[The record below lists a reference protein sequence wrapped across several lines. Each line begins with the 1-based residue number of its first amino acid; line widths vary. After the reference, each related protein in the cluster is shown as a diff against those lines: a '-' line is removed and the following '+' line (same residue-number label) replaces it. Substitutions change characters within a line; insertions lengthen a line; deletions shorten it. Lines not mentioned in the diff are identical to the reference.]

1 MKKKVLSLLLAV
13 VMTFSLA
20 VTANAAEET
29 AQDLDGDIVILHT
42 NDVHGAISGYAKVAA
57 LKDAYEARGAYVLLM
72 DAGDFIQGDPTVSTS
87 EGATAV
93 ELMNLAGYDVASMG
107 NHEFDYGYQNLKD
120 LEADADF
127 TIVDAN
133 VLYNGQVAFEDN
145 VVFTA
150 PNGTKI
156 GVFGLDTPET
166 ATKAHPA
173 KIQGVTFL
181 AGDKMFDCAQDQ
193 VDALEAEGCEY
204 IICLGHL
211 GIDAESTGNRS
222 IDLLEKVEGIGES
235 AAILLSL
242 VSRLS
247 RKARIAD
254 ASQETILNSSER
266 AGAYLLERFAGERR
280 ELVFLLCLDRKG
292 RLLACKRLAEG
303 DVASADLNI
312 RKVVEMALLTSASA
326 VILAHN
332 HPSGVAVP
340 SSSDEAATRQ
350 VAEALRTIGVRLVDH
365 IVVADR
371 DFVSM
376 ADSGDLLG

>member
-1 MKKKVLSLLLAV
+1 MGIHDGHREKMRRRFLETGLEGFADHEALELLLYYAIPRRDTNPIAHAL
-13 VMTFSLA
+13 MERYDSLSG
-20 VTANAAEET
+20 VLNA
-29 AQDLDGDIVILHT
+29 
-42 NDVHGAISGYAKVAA
+42 
-57 LKDAYEARGAYVLLM
+57 
-72 DAGDFIQGDPTVSTS
+72 
-87 EGATAV
+87 
-93 ELMNLAGYDVASMG
+93 
-107 NHEFDYGYQNLKD
+107 
-120 LEADADF
+120 
-127 TIVDAN
+127 
-133 VLYNGQVAFEDN
+133 
-145 VVFTA
+145 
-150 PNGTKI
+150 
-156 GVFGLDTPET
+156 
-166 ATKAHPA
+166 PA
-173 KIQGVTFL
+173 
-181 AGDKMFDCAQDQ
+181 
-193 VDALEAEGCEY
+193 
-204 IICLGHL
+204 
-211 GIDAESTGNRS
+211 
-222 IDLLEKVEGIGES
+222 EGIGES